1 MADTKPE
8 APRPPQCCGVGR
20 CRTVALTLVR
30 VSEVVDPVQ
39 AVASIVARAEAAA
52 GAADGDAVAA
62 LEQAH
67 RELQELLA
75 EGEV

>member
-1 MADTKPE
+1 
-8 APRPPQCCGVGR
+8 
-20 CRTVALTLVR
+20 LVR